1 MARARQTVNAET
13 TARSE
18 RWVLWFLV
26 LEARTR
32 RSKSAAAPKRVR
44 MVRGIGATDVI
55 DTMRSWVA
63 VGDGPGSA
71 GHPVAVNVRRNRDCP
86 G

>member
-1 MARARQTVNAET
+1 
-13 TARSE
+13 
-18 RWVLWFLV
+18 
-26 LEARTR
+26 
-32 RSKSAAAPKRVR
+32 